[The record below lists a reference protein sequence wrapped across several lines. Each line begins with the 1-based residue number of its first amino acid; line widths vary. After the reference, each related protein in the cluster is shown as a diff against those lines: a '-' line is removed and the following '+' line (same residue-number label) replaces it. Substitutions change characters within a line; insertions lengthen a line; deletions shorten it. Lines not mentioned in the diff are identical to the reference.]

1 MEIKN
6 EKEAKQIICDIL
18 GKNLVRL
25 SVSSFGRRLYA
36 DVQYTDYKPERVV
49 RSEIEEAIP
58 NLIVECISRDYSPEH
73 IVEALVED
81 QTPIYI
87 ESIGGRLDKTTS
99 GAYVYE
105 LLMEKDFTKQEG
117 HGDKK

>member
-18 GKNLVRL
+18 GKNLARL

-49 RSEIEEAIP
+49 RGEIEEAIP
-58 NLIVECISRDYSPEH
+58 NLIVESISRDYSPEH
-73 IVEALVED
+73 VLDAMTED
-81 QTPIYI
+81 RTPIYI
-87 ESIGGRLDKTTS
+87 EGVNGRLDKTTP
-99 GAYVYE
+99 GEYIYE
-105 LLMEKDFTKQEG
+105 LMMDMDFTNK
-117 HGDKK
+117 